1 MTTTNNQLKHPL
13 ADEQAPAPFS
23 FDVEG
28 SGLDQGAVNR
38 EVGEAQPG
46 EEQDGNE

>member
-1 MTTTNNQLKHPL
+1 MTPDQQGPNVNQEKQEP
-13 ADEQAPAPFS
+13 PPFS

-28 SGLDQGAVNR
+28 AGWDQGVIKR